1 MNDLEISYNNAP
13 ALFKYADDST
23 MVSPVSNQCDP
34 SANLV
39 GQFMTWSKDNNMSCN
54 PKKCKELIFR
64 SKGNNSQ
71 YNPVFEISQCSS
83 LVLLRVTIQSDC
95 KFRAHVNLNLIK
107 ANKCIH
113 VLRTLRKEKYSQ
125 AEIDHLITVLV
136 SPNFIYGLPVYGASE
151 PDLNIIQN
159 ILDRCHKRRFISYPV
174 SIKDLLKNQD
184 CKIFKKVTSINNHP
198 LASYYIISKKVFSDN
213 LRKKQCARPKLKLIN
228 TERFIS
234 AFVNRLIF
242 KHNLSTG

>member
-13 ALFKYADDST
+13 ALLKYADDST

-39 GQFMTWSKDNNMSCN
+39 GQFMTWSKDNMSCN

-71 YNPVFEISQCSS
+71 YNPVFDISQCSS

-95 KFRAHVNLNLIK
+95 KFRAHVNLKLIK
-107 ANKCIH
+107 ANKCLH
-113 VLRTLRKEKYSQ
+113 VSRTLRKEQYSQ
-125 AEIDHLITVLV
+125 AEIDHLFTVLV

-159 ILDRCHKRRFISYPV
+159 ILDTFHKRRFISYPV

-198 LASYYIISKKVFSDN
+198 LASYYIPSKK
-213 LRKKQCARPKLKLIN
+213 
-228 TERFIS
+228 
-234 AFVNRLIF
+234 
-242 KHNLSTG
+242 LSLFL